1 MELFTPQF
9 ATTRGYGFAE
19 AQHEFPQK
27 SEAPLNRLTHK
38 ELNQIR
44 AIREEIESR
53 PRLTRFEER
62 YIRVLIV
69 GEQELCGIRADCI
82 EGIAAVRELLKEL
95 DCRTE
100 IAERSMFI
108 ALLVGAIA
116 KVAKPENR

>member
-9 ATTRGYGFAE
+9 ATNRGYGLAE
-19 AQHEFPQK
+19 AQQEFPPK

-44 AIREEIESR
+44 AIREEIELR

-69 GEQELCGIRADCI
+69 GEQEFCGIRTDCI
-82 EGIAAVRELLKEL
+82 EGITAVRELLKEL
-95 DCRTE
+95 EFKTE
-100 IAERSMFI
+100 VAERSIFI

-116 KVAKPENR
+116 KVTKPESR